1 MNRFLLLCLLTVSAK
16 NKSTKKV
23 RPLAQIS
30 EHISSSMFTY
40 GICKKKKIYRKAR
53 PLAQIRE

>member
-1 MNRFLLLCLLTVSAK
+1 MNKFLLLCLLTVSAK

-40 GICKKKKIYRKAR
+40 GICKKKIYRKAR